1 MNLNKV
7 LFLLLIGIV
16 AFTSCKDDDD
26 NTPPLN
32 EGVNITLRNTLQN
45 PNEAEGTYAALF
57 MQADNAFDEM
67 STISE
72 SSVEFPTAL
81 AQPAS
86 ATGLQFDVNGLYE
99 INIDGSSINFKTIAA
114 EDDPF
119 WGGFAEVFGTFPA
132 GKFDRYYFTLSENH
146 NIESFTS
153 SNSNVNLRI
162 DSDRV
167 FVVEIGGGYELTA
180 TTSFTISLN

>member
-1 MNLNKV
+1 MHLNK
-7 LFLLLIGIV
+7 LLLFALLSFLV
-16 AFTSCKDDDD
+16 FPSCGDDDED
-26 NTPPLN
+26 SQLPD
-32 EGVNITLRNTLQN
+32 GVNITLRNTLQN
-45 PNEAEGTYAALF
+45 PGEAEGTYAALF
-57 MQADNAFDEM
+57 MQADDAFDEV

-72 SSVEFPTAL
+72 SAVEFPTAL

-99 INIDGSSINFKTIAA
+99 INMDGNSINFRTIAA

-119 WGGFAEVFGTFPA
+119 WGGFAEVFGTFPN
-132 GKFDRYYFTLSENH
+132 GKFDRYYFTLSEDH
-146 NIESFTS
+146 NIDGFTS
-153 SNSNVNLRI
+153 TNSNVNLRI

-180 TTSFTISLN
+180 TTSFTINLN

>member
-1 MNLNKV
+1 MSSNKL
-7 LFLLLIGIV
+7 LFFAILGFLV
-16 AFTSCKDDDD
+16 FSSCGDDDD
-26 NTPPLN
+26 EKLPLS
-32 EGVNITLRNTLQN
+32 EGISITLRNTLQN

-57 MQADNAFDEM
+57 MQADDAFDEM

-72 SSVEFPTAL
+72 SAVEFPTAL

-119 WGGFAEVFGTFPA
+119 WGGFAEVFGTFPD
-132 GKFDRYYFTLSENH
+132 GKFDRYYFTLSEDH
-146 NIESFTS
+146 NIESYTS

>member
-7 LFLLLIGIV
+7 LFFVLIGILT
-16 AFTSCKDDDD
+16 FTSCKDDDD
-26 NTPPLN
+26 STPALS
-32 EGVNITLRNTLQN
+32 EGVNISLRNTLQN

-57 MQADNAFDEM
+57 MQPDDAFDEM

-72 SSVEFPTAL
+72 LAVEFPTAL

-86 ATGLQFDVNGLYE
+86 ATGLQFDVSGLYE
-99 INIDGSSINFKTIAA
+99 INFDGSSISFKTIAA

-119 WGGFAEVFGTFPA
+119 WGGFAEVFGTFPE

-162 DSDRV
+162 DSDRI

-180 TTSFTISLN
+180 ATSFTISLN

>member
-1 MNLNKV
+1 MSSNKL
-7 LFLLLIGIV
+7 LFF
-16 AFTSCKDDDD
+16 AFLGFLVFSSCDDDD
-26 NTPPLN
+26 TVLPLT
-32 EGVNITLRNTLQN
+32 EGVSITLRNTLQN
-45 PNEAEGTYAALF
+45 PSEAEGTYAALF

-72 SSVEFPTAL
+72 SAVEFPTAL

-86 ATGLQFDVNGLYE
+86 ATGLQFDVNGLDE
-99 INIDGSSINFKTIAA
+99 INFDGSSISFKTIAA

-162 DSDRV
+162 DSDKV
-167 FVVEIGGGYELTA
+167 FVVEIGGGYELTS